1 MQNEGQ
7 DLREQWQHIHGL
19 KIKVVDPDEDYLG
32 IDIQAANPRYAG
44 SARTF
49 AGLHELTQF
58 ANYIRGSPASVQDE
72 RVYEFGSR
80 DRSIAGGYC
89 KLWLRCVDHSGHP
102 VIEVMIEDDEQ
113 RCPSGHT
120 ELSIKVEAAGIDR
133 FVERLFEIEREKSGQ
148 AVLPATGEN
157 WSIA

>member
-1 MQNEGQ
+1 MQVKGQ
-7 DLREQWQHIHGL
+7 DVKEQWQHVQGF

-44 SARTF
+44 SARIY
-49 AGLHELTQF
+49 AGLHELSEF
-58 ANYIRGSPASVQDE
+58 ANQIRGFPASVQDE

-89 KLWLRCVDHSGHP
+89 KLWFRCADHSGHP
-102 VIEVMIEDDEQ
+102 VIEIMIEDDEQ
-113 RCPSGHT
+113 QCPSGHAK
-120 ELSIKVEAAGIDR
+120 LSIKVEAAGIDR

-148 AVLPATGEN
+148 AMLPATGE
-157 WSIA
+157 S